1 MSHLFLN
8 LIATFNTF
16 CLVYLESGTRFIKS
30 LAALYQLDDKDG
42 ELLVAGGGDG
52 DGHALDDGP
61 RYLHLPPSLLRRH
74 WSVRACVQI

>member
-1 MSHLFLN
+1 MNHLLLD
-8 LIATFNTF
+8 LIKTSKTF

-61 RYLHLPPSLLRRH
+61 RYLHLPPSLLRRY
-74 WSVRACVQI
+74 WCVRACVQI